1 MKINVLKTGD
11 EVVNVTQDFVA
22 VRRKNGEVDILP
34 LVQENGSLW
43 VDAQNVLTIGYG
55 MNSVEVQTEDG
66 ITVQTF

>member
-1 MKINVLKTGD
+1 MKINVLKSGD
-11 EVVNVTQDFVA
+11 EVLNVTQDFVA

-66 ITVQTF
+66 VTIHTF

>member
-1 MKINVLKTGD
+1 MKINVLKSGD
-11 EVVNVTQDFVA
+11 EVLNVTRDFVA

-43 VDAQNVLTIGYG
+43 VDAQNVLTVGYG

-66 ITVQTF
+66 VTIHTF

>member
-1 MKINVLKTGD
+1 MKINVLKSGD
-11 EVVNVTQDFVA
+11 EVLNVTQDFVA

-34 LVQENGSLW
+34 LVQENSSLW

-66 ITVQTF
+66 VTIHTF